1 MVEDFLKNN
10 NNDSANNTN
19 FSLNSNFSNNYTT
32 QILDQAFING
42 LMYLS
47 DNLIK
52 SIASNICLDRIG
64 IEYVNFAGRYNSNIF
79 IPDDEDV
86 RKIIINK
93 NDFANHII
101 NSIKTEPKYINI
113 INEIVQHLNNLNINI
128 NIDYVDAVVN
138 NFIKNECF
146 SGAFEEYE
154 IDLEK
159 IFNNDIFNTFLDVYG
174 NAYSTLKGLE
184 NILNGYE
191 HISQNF
197 SSSYYITV
205 SLRKYE
211 DVVSFFK
218 TKLDMLILEFIE
230 KLTYISLDL
239 VHQYKL
245 HYKSSTKKEIIKSNV
260 LSEFDGKT
268 VHKFFDYKKLS
279 KQYDHLQE
287 FFEDFDKYVLNIFF
301 NYELVNKK
309 AIEYLEKKLLEIATN
324 KHRIDLFNLYIN
336 ISHTLNEIVIK
347 TTNNKYENYDVNTAS
362 TINSVIRDFGR
373 LLLDSVNGYI
383 INILKHVRMS
393 NKSYF
398 YPILDDEIKNVY
410 TQEIETTKSNR
421 YIHIYIFVNKKV
433 FEEKKIIYTTVTS
446 YENVVRK
453 LLEILKSKIKNVED
467 SKLIKYIKKILEKHA
482 GCKIVNSYE
491 YDKIGNCYVV
501 NESYKFCIIDL
512 EKLSNKYEKTEEII
526 KTIDDKIQRYSKE
539 EEKETTQ
546 HQYIES
552 EEQLKQKLSDD

>member
-10 NNDSANNTN
+10 NNSANNTN

-32 QILDQAFING
+32 QNLDQAFINS
-42 LMYLS
+42 LRPLT

-64 IEYVNFAGRYNSNIF
+64 IEYVDFAGRYNSNIS
-79 IPDDEDV
+79 IPDDEV
-86 RKIIINK
+86 RAIIINK
-93 NDFANHII
+93 DDFANHII

-113 INEIVQHLNNLNINI
+113 INEMIQHLNNLNIDI
-128 NIDYVDAVVN
+128 NIDYVDSVVN

-146 SGAFEEYE
+146 SGAFDEYE

-159 IFNNDIFNTFLDVYG
+159 IFNNDIFNAFLDAYG
-174 NAYSTLKGLE
+174 NAYSILKLLE
-184 NILNGYE
+184 NILNDYKY
-191 HISQNF
+191 ISQHF
-197 SSSYYITV
+197 SPNYHITV

-211 DVVSFFK
+211 DVVSFFE
-218 TKLDMLILEFIE
+218 TKLDMLILEFIK
-230 KLTYISLDL
+230 KLTDISLDL
-239 VHQYKL
+239 VNRYKL
-245 HYKSSTKKEIIKSNV
+245 RYKNSAKKEIIKSNL
-260 LSEFDGKT
+260 LSEFDGK
-268 VHKFFDYKKLS
+268 VVNNFFNYKKLS
-279 KQYDHLQE
+279 KQYSYLRE
-287 FFEDFDKYVLNIFF
+287 FFEKFDKYVLNIFF
-301 NYELVNKK
+301 NYEAVNKE
-309 AIEYLEKKLLEIATN
+309 AVEYLEKKLLEIATT
-324 KHRIDLFNLYIN
+324 KHRIDLLNLYTN
-336 ISHTLNEIVIK
+336 ISYVLNEIVIK
-347 TTNNKYENYDVNTAS
+347 TTNNKYENYDLNTVS

-383 INILKHVRMS
+383 INILKHVKEAKKR
-393 NKSYF
+393 YF

-410 TQEIETTKSNR
+410 TQEMETTKSSR

-433 FEEKKIIYTTVTS
+433 FEERKIIYTTVTS

-467 SKLIKYIKKILEKHA
+467 GKLIKYIKKILEKHA

-491 YDKIGNCYVV
+491 YNKIENCYVV

-539 EEKETTQ
+539 VEKETTQ
-546 HQYIES
+546 YQYIES
-552 EEQLKQKLSDD
+552 EEQLKQKLDDD

>member
-1 MVEDFLKNN
+1 MVEDFLKN

-32 QILDQAFING
+32 QNLDQAFINS
-42 LMYLS
+42 LRCLT

-64 IEYVNFAGRYNSNIF
+64 IEYVNFATRYNSNIS
-79 IPDDEDV
+79 ILDDEV
-86 RKIIINK
+86 RAIIINK
-93 NDFANHII
+93 DDFANHII

-113 INEIVQHLNNLNINI
+113 INEMVQHLNNLNIDI
-128 NIDYVDAVVN
+128 NIDYVDLVVN

-159 IFNNDIFNTFLDVYG
+159 IFNNDIFNAFLDAYG
-174 NAYSTLKGLE
+174 NAYSKLKWLE
-184 NILNGYE
+184 NILNDYKY
-191 HISQNF
+191 ISQH
-197 SSSYYITV
+197 SSPNYHITV
-205 SLRKYE
+205 GLRKYE
-211 DVVSFFK
+211 DVVSFFE
-218 TKLDMLILEFIE
+218 TKLDMLILEFIK
-230 KLTYISLDL
+230 KLTDISLDL
-239 VHQYKL
+239 VQQYKL
-245 HYKSSTKKEIIKSNV
+245 RYKNSAKKEIIKSNL
-260 LSEFDGKT
+260 LSEFDGK
-268 VHKFFDYKKLS
+268 VVNNFFDYKKLS
-279 KQYDHLQE
+279 KQYSHLRE
-287 FFEDFDKYVLNIFF
+287 FFEKFDKYVLNIFF
-301 NYELVNKK
+301 NYEAVNED
-309 AIEYLEKKLLEIATN
+309 AIEYLEKKLLEIATT
-324 KHRIDLFNLYIN
+324 KHRIDLLNLYII

-347 TTNNKYENYDVNTAS
+347 TTINKYENYDLNTVS

-383 INILKHVRMS
+383 INILKHVKEAKER
-393 NKSYF
+393 YF
-398 YPILDDEIKNVY
+398 YPILDDEVKNVY
-410 TQEIETTKSNR
+410 TQEMETTKSNR

-433 FEEKKIIYTTVTS
+433 FEERKIIYTTVTS

-491 YDKIGNCYVV
+491 YNKIENCYVV

-552 EEQLKQKLSDD
+552 EEELKQKLDDD